1 MRPAP
6 ERPPAVTAPPRP
18 IFVLG
23 IQRSGTTWV
32 ANLLASDPRVA
43 AVAAAQHRGVHESLF
58 FSHFARAYGRW
69 DDLSARGT
77 AIARFVASD
86 YGRLAGIDEALAASF
101 PQHTPAAF
109 FTALMAHVAARQAA
123 SAWVEKSPHHTPLA
137 FAIAR
142 AIPEAHF
149 VCVHRDDL
157 GLVRSRLWAYGRV
170 PARWPRRGAAILR
183 GAGSNNWHRRLMQR
197 LAQSYPDRVTPVL
210 FTDLALNP
218 TDALSPV
225 FRKAGME
232 APETLRSAYEAN
244 SSFAPDRPGSPDKGG
259 NALGRAD
266 RLAIR
271 LAGGLV
277 SAAPGPALALAR
289 VGGRA
294 MSAGKRPVFP
304 HWVWSEGDLPDPSAM
319 TPPR

>member
-1 MRPAP
+1 MLADRAP
-6 ERPPAVTAPPRP
+6 SLSATSPRP

-43 AVAAAQHRGVHESLF
+43 AVTAARHRGVHESLF
-58 FSHFARAYGRW
+58 FSHFARAYGPW
-69 DDLSARGT
+69 SDLAARKR
-77 AIARFVASD
+77 AIAEFVDSD
-86 YGRLAGIDEALAASF
+86 YGRLAGIDALAAAELPRHS
-101 PQHTPAAF
+101 PEAF
-109 FTALMAHVAARQAA
+109 FRGAMDTLAARDGRA
-123 SAWVEKSPHHTPLA
+123 AWVEKSPHHTPLA
-137 FAIAR
+137 FALAR
-142 AIPEAHF
+142 AMPDAHF

-197 LAQSYPDRVTPVL
+197 LAQTYPDRVTPVL

-225 FRKAGME
+225 FRKAGLD
-232 APETLRSAYEAN
+232 APERLLSAFEAN
-244 SSFAPDRPGSPDKGG
+244 SSFAPGREERADRSRR
-259 NALGRAD
+259 ALTPAD

-277 SAAPGPALALAR
+277 NAAPGPALAAAR
-289 VGGRA
+289 MAARA
-294 MSAGKRPVFP
+294 AQSRRRPIFP
-304 HWVWSEGDLPDPSAM
+304 HWVWSEAEAAGRQAGPVQD
-319 TPPR
+319 